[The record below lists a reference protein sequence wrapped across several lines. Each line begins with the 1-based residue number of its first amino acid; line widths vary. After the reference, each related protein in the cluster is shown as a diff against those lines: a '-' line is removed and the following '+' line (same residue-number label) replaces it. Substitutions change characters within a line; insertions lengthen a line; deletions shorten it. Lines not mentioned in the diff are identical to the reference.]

1 MARNLAEVLPGPFA
15 ARPDGR
21 RERSRSSRG
30 KIIDA
35 YMLLVE
41 GGEYAPTAT
50 RVAEAAG
57 VGLRS
62 VFRHF
67 DDMEKLYRE
76 ACDQLVAR
84 VMPIVFEELAGNNWK
99 ARILSLAERRAR
111 IFTLVMPYRIFGS
124 LKLHDSPQIF
134 AYHKGLYEIESTMI
148 EAEVP
153 ASVKADPLVLASLK
167 AMLSFDTWRYMRQ
180 ELDLS
185 VEDVTAVVKQTL
197 TATMRDLPED

>member
-1 MARNLAEVLPGPFA
+1 MVKGMADVLPEPFA
-15 ARPDGR
+15 SRPDGR
-21 RERSRSSRG
+21 RERSRSSRS

-41 GGEYAPTAT
+41 GGEYAPTAA

-67 DDMEKLYRE
+67 DDMENLYRE
-76 ACDQLVAR
+76 ACERIVAR
-84 VMPIVFEELAGNNWK
+84 VLPILSEELEGANWK
-99 ARILSLAERRAR
+99 ERLGSLAERRAR
-111 IFTLVMPYRIFGS
+111 LFTLVMPYRIFGS

-134 AYHKGLYEIESTMI
+134 AYHKGLYDIESSKI

-153 ASVKADPLVLASLK
+153 ESVKADPITLAGIK
-167 AMLSFDTWRYMRQ
+167 AILSFDAWRYMRQ

-185 VEDVTAVVKQTL
+185 VEQVTVAVKQNL
-197 TATMRDLPED
+197 AAALRDLPDA